1 MNYLGCSGWFYWH
14 WKGKFYPN
22 ELPQSKWF
30 QYYMQHFNTVE
41 LNSTF
46 YHFPKQST
54 AKNWYRQA
62 PKGFVYTL
70 KVNKNI
76 THIKKFADTQREIKD
91 FYKLGDELKEKM
103 GCFLFQLP
111 PSLKLDSNLLE
122 KIIEQ
127 LDPERKNV
135 IEFRDKSWF
144 KHEVYENLKKANI
157 IFCTVSSPTLP
168 EDFVKTSKDVYI
180 RFHGK
185 TAWYRH
191 DYSQEE
197 LKAWSDRIK
206 KAKPENVWVY
216 FNNDANASAVDNCL
230 KLRKLLE

>member
-30 QYYMQHFNTVE
+30 QYYAQHFNTVE

-76 THIKKFADTQREIKD
+76 THIKKFVDTQIEIKN

-111 PSLKLDSNLLE
+111 PSLKFDGNLLK

-144 KHEVYENLKKANI
+144 KHEVYEELDKANI
-157 IFCTVSSPTLP
+157 TFCIVSSPTLP
-168 EDFVKTSKDVYI
+168 EDFVKTSKDIYI

-185 TAWYRH
+185 TAWYRY

-197 LKAWSDRIK
+197 LKAWSERIK
-206 KAKPENVWVY
+206 KAKPENAWVY
-216 FNNDANASAVDNCL
+216 FNNDANAFSADNCL
-230 KLRKLLE
+230 KLKRFLE

>member
-1 MNYLGCSGWFYWH
+1 
-14 WKGKFYPN
+14 
-22 ELPQSKWF
+22 
-30 QYYMQHFNTVE
+30 
-41 LNSTF
+41 
-46 YHFPKQST
+46 
-54 AKNWYRQA
+54 
-62 PKGFVYTL
+62 
-70 KVNKNI
+70 
-76 THIKKFADTQREIKD
+76 
-91 FYKLGDELKEKM
+91 M

-144 KHEVYENLKKANI
+144 KHEVYENFKKANI